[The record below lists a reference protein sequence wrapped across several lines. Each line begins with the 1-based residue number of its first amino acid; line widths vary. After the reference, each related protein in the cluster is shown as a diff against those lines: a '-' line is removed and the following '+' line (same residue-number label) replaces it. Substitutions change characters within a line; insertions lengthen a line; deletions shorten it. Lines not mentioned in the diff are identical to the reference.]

1 VIKPLT
7 EKKILEEKVLCTV
20 EQVKGLLSGV
30 EVEKGGELKEDIFT
44 EDMSCSTE
52 KIPILEKENHVVK
65 TADF

>member
-1 VIKPLT
+1 
-7 EKKILEEKVLCTV
+7 VLCTV